1 MKKLEVTRKKILSE
15 DLKTLKK
22 KEPFTK
28 MTDKEFLQWV
38 YATAF
43 VIGISLFGLLFK
55 MEYLAFSTPIWYIT
69 APSVFLAKEFV
80 KLKKRVKAEKKV
92 ENIVDALNQ
101 NDIKINANDLVNST
115 IRHKETIDNDLYTNC
130 YLFLDKNNKIN
141 GLYEEVNSQNKEINY
156 YTLNNYELNRC
167 YDYTPKKKV
176 LTKETIKWR

>member
-15 DLKTLKK
+15 DIKTLKK

-28 MTDKEFLQWV
+28 MTDKEFLSWV
-38 YATAF
+38 FVNAF
-43 VIGISLFGLLFK
+43 VIGISLVGLLFK
-55 MEYLAFSTPIWYIT
+55 MEYLAFSIPVMYIT
-69 APSVFLAKEFV
+69 APSIFLVKEFV

-92 ENIVDALNQ
+92 KNIVDILNQ
-101 NDIKINANDLVNST
+101 NDIKINKNDLVNST
-115 IRHKETIDNDLYTNC
+115 VRHKETMNDDLYSNC

-141 GLYEEVNSQNKEINY
+141 GLYEEVNYKNKEINY
-156 YTLNNYELNRC
+156 YTLNDYELNRC